1 MSGAGHLPHLARFS
15 LEGRVALVTGARRG
29 LGFEIARA
37 LAGSGAHVI
46 IAGRDDAGLASSEAR
61 LVGDG
66 LSCSRL
72 AFDMLDYA
80 AVKAAVAGVA
90 ARHGRLDILVNAAAD
105 RNRKPLLELSDEEI
119 QHLVSADLTASIV
132 LCREVARV
140 MKPAGFGRLINVT
153 SIAGHLAL
161 PHDTVYA
168 AAKHGLTGFVRGLA
182 VALGSYGITS
192 NAIAPGGFATEANAT
207 AMADPVLG
215 PRFAERTALGRWG
228 EPAEIAGAAVFL
240 ASEAASYVT
249 GHVLFVDGGHTV
261 MM

>member
-1 MSGAGHLPHLARFS
+1 MNGDLPFLSRFA

-29 LGFEIARA
+29 LGLEIARA

-46 IAGRDDAGLASSEAR
+46 LAGRDDEALSVNEAALVSE
-61 LVGDG
+61 G

-72 AFDMLDYA
+72 AFDMLDFP
-80 AVKAAVAGVA
+80 AVRGSFAQIE

-105 RNRKPLLELSDEEI
+105 RNRKLLSEFSDDEI
-119 QHLVSADLTASIV
+119 AYLVGADLTAAIV
-132 LCREVARV
+132 LCREAARLMV
-140 MKPAGFGRLINVT
+140 PARYGRIINLT
-153 SIAGHLAL
+153 SIAGEVARSG
-161 PHDTVYA
+161 DTVYT

-182 VALGSYGITS
+182 AEYGPHGITS
-192 NAIAPGGFATEANAT
+192 NAIAPGGFATEANA
-207 AMADPVLG
+207 AAKADPEIG
-215 PRFAERTALGRWG
+215 AHFARRTALGRWG

-249 GHVLFVDGGHTV
+249 GHILFVDGGHTA